1 MSLKKLFEIFDT
13 YESLWI
19 DINDIRDQIIDF
31 GIQDEI
37 NFNFVRIDDQIVRG
51 FLHRYT
57 IPNGVYEEPKF
68 VSDIYIAETLDEN
81 WQRVVAAKEL
91 LHILDTP
98 NTTAQSISAVD
109 ALLDNLSLPPEVR
122 EYTNSSLNDRARLIS
137 AVAIL
142 VPKECRTIIR
152 RLHSEKKLN
161 LSDISQF
168 AKIPHRFTNM
178 IISEEF
184 EDSMRLIHQ
193 VDDEIETENNA

>member
-13 YESLWI
+13 YEILWI

-37 NFNFVRIDDQIVRG
+37 NFNFVKMDEAIVRG

-57 IPNGVYEEPKF
+57 LPNGVYTDPKL
-68 VSDIYIAETLDEN
+68 VSDIYIAESLDEN

-91 LHILDTP
+91 LHILD
-98 NTTAQSISAVD
+98 NKETTAQSVEAVD

-122 EYTNSSLNDRARLIS
+122 QYTKSSLNDRARLIS
-137 AVAIL
+137 AIAIL

-152 RLHSEKKLN
+152 RLYRDKKLN
-161 LSDISQF
+161 PNEISRF
-168 AKIPHRFTNM
+168 AKIPHRFTSMLIN
-178 IISEEF
+178 EEF
-184 EDSMRLIHQ
+184 EDTLAMIH
-193 VDDEIETENNA
+193 EID